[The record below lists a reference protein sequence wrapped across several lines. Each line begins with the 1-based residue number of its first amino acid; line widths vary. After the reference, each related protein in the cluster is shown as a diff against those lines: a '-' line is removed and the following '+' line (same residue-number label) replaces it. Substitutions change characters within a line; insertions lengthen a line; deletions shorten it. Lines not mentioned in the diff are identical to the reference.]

1 LAAEACAACM
11 VQSLRRRPRPPVAGA
26 CQADVNGAWRV
37 PSACQR
43 VPAARRRRRSRRPR
57 RACSAAWARSACARR
72 SPRSSPR
79 PPTRWR
85 RSSSAARRAPARAG
99 TFQPV
104 VGSGCLHT
112 QSAARPQAP
121 ARKSWQRSQGA
132 VWRKRRVSCVRLPCR
147 ECAAADIGQ
156 LHHRPSFLWAVA
168 THAAQCHS
176 TRCIA
181 ASSARGRPCD
191 KL

>member
-1 LAAEACAACM
+1 MACALSMSAGSCCAQEEEKTAPKKGLFGGLGTQRLRAPEPEEEPAPANPLAALFQRGKARP
-11 VQSLRRRPRPPVAGA
+11 SPRRHV
-26 CQADVNGAWRV
+26 
-37 PSACQR
+37 S
-43 VPAARRRRRSRRPR
+43 ARRRLWLF
-57 RACSAAWARSACARR
+57 AYAICSTASG
-72 SPRSSPR
+72 
-79 PPTRWR
+79 
-85 RSSSAARRAPARAG
+85 SSAQKLER
-99 TFQPV
+99 
-104 VGSGCLHT
+104 L
-112 QSAARPQAP
+112 
-121 ARKSWQRSQGA
+121 QGA